1 MCKGLFSDPQLAS
14 ASAWTYL
21 TKREKSDILYHYTI
35 IPVKDHLAGL
45 EASILDK
52 IFRTSTTKRLRK
64 INPSKIHSLKL
75 HLVSTLLR
83 LLEESLA
90 SRT

>member
-1 MCKGLFSDPQLAS
+1 MFSDPQLAS

-35 IPVKDHLAGL
+35 ILVKDHLAGL

-52 IFRTSTTKRLRK
+52 LLRTSTTKWLRK
-64 INPSKIHSLKL
+64 ISPSRINFLKL
-75 HLVSTLLR
+75 QLVSTLLR

-90 SRT
+90 GRT